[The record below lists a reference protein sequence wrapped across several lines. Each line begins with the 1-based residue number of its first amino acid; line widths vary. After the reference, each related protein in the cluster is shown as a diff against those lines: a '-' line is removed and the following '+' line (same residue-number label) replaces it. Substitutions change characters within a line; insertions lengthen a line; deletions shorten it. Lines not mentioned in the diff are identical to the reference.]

1 MYYIFNRYLS
11 LKTIIILV
19 SEFIF
24 IFLIAL
30 LTIAIRFGFDKS
42 VILSYDTHL
51 LKTSLITGSYI
62 ITFYYF
68 NLYSP
73 ELFRPGRQMVIKL
86 LQASTV
92 GSILLFSIYFIF
104 PDLKT
109 WRGILLLNILILPP
123 LFLGWR
129 ILLSKW
135 MHVKLTSRRVLII
148 GSGELAKRI
157 GSEIFNNH
165 DEHGLRLFGFIDD
178 DPVKLGQ
185 SIVNPGVI
193 GGYGDITRIVNTEN
207 IDSII
212 VALHDRRAKLPMSAL
227 LDCKLKGVSIEE
239 GETFNE
245 RMTGKIPLDHL
256 KPSWVVFSDGF
267 KSLRSKKLLK
277 RVFDISVS
285 TVGLIFSAPV
295 MLITAVLI
303 KLESEGP
310 VMYKQLRVGE
320 HGKEFSIYKFRSMRQ
335 DAETGTGPVWAK
347 TDDDRITRIGR
358 NIRKLRID
366 ELPQLINVIKGDMS
380 FVGPRPERA
389 YFINKLKEV
398 IPYYEMRNV
407 VKPGVTGWAQIKY
420 PYGATFN
427 DALEK
432 LQYDIYYIKNMS
444 PLLDIMIFFWTIK
457 VVLTGKGAR

>member
-11 LKTIIILV
+11 IKTIIIWV
-19 SEFIF
+19 SEFML
-24 IFLIAL
+24 IFLIILFTA
-30 LTIAIRFGFDKS
+30 AIRFGFKES
-42 VILSYDTHL
+42 SILGYDPHL
-51 LKTSLITGSYI
+51 LKTSLITGIYI

-86 LQASTV
+86 LQAGIV
-92 GSILLFSIYFIF
+92 GSIALFSIYFMF
-104 PDLKT
+104 PELKT
-109 WRGILLLNILILPP
+109 WRGILFLNILILPP
-123 LFLGWR
+123 LFLAWR

-135 MHVKLTSRRVLII
+135 IYVTVPNNRVLII
-148 GSGELAKRI
+148 GSGELAKKI
-157 GSEIFNNH
+157 GTEIFNNCN
-165 DEHGLRLFGFIDD
+165 EHGLRLVGFIDD
-178 DPVKLGQ
+178 DPVKFGK
-185 SIVNPGVI
+185 SIVNPGVV
-193 GGYGDITRIVNTEN
+193 GGYGDITRIVNTEK

-212 VALHDRRAKLPMSAL
+212 VALPDRRAKLPMSAL

-239 GETFNE
+239 GETFDE

-256 KPSWVVFSDGF
+256 KPSWMVFSDGF
-267 KSLRSKKLLK
+267 KSLRSRKVLK
-277 RVFDISVS
+277 RILDICLSVF
-285 TVGLIFSAPV
+285 GLIFSSPIILV
-295 MLITAVLI
+295 TAVLI
-303 KLESEGP
+303 KLESKGSAI
-310 VMYKQLRVGE
+310 YKQLRVGE
-320 HGKEFSIYKFRSMRQ
+320 HGKEFDIYKFRSMRQ
-335 DAETGTGPVWAK
+335 DAETGTGPVLAK

-358 NIRKLRID
+358 IIRKLRID

-380 FVGPRPERA
+380 FVGPRPERNH
-389 YFINKLKEV
+389 FTNKLKEV

-407 VKPGVTGWAQIKY
+407 VKPGITGWAQIKY